1 MPGVKTIV
9 AALLSPSGRKQL
21 VLLTKRQP
29 LAKILQHQKG
39 LVEISAHPASLED
52 L

>member
-9 AALLSPSGRKQL
+9 AALLSPSGRKQF
-21 VLLTKRQP
+21 VPEAKRQP

-39 LVEISAHPASLED
+39 LAEISAHLA
-52 L
+52 

>member
-1 MPGVKTIV
+1 MPWVKTIV

-21 VLLTKRQP
+21 VLVTKRQP

-39 LVEISAHPASLED
+39 LVEISAQPV
-52 L
+52 

>member
-21 VLLTKRQP
+21 VLESERQTLT
-29 LAKILQHQKG
+29 KILQHQKG
-39 LVEISAHPASLED
+39 LVEIDAHPALLEG